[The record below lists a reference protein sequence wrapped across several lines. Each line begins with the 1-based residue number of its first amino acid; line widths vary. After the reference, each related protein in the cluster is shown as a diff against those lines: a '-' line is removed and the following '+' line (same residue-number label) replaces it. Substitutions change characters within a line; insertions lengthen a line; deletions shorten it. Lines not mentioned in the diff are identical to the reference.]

1 MWGCHVLY
9 DAQDTNRMWSASGKS
24 KYIQAIE
31 VKSKESPCAATD
43 LIFKWQGNSI
53 MKGDSLHLIYLV
65 KVDEGL
71 ASLNM
76 HTELISTT
84 FF

>member
-1 MWGCHVLY
+1 MWGCHVLH

-24 KYIQAIE
+24 KYIQATE
-31 VKSKESPCAATD
+31 VKREESPCAATD

-53 MKGDSLHLIYLV
+53 MKGESLHLIYLAKV
-65 KVDEGL
+65 KEGL
-71 ASLNM
+71 ASLNTYM
-76 HTELISTT
+76 GLISTT